1 MKFMI
6 VDDNELM
13 RKAIIEN
20 VTDKNDQIIECKN
33 GEAALLSLNDFNPD
47 WILMDIKMKGMNGL
61 IAAQRIKEIDPAQ
74 NIAFVTSYDYEAF
87 RAAAK
92 NIGVELYFMKDNL
105 LLIREK
111 LEEQEL
117 PYG

>member
-1 MKFMI
+1 MI

-47 WILMDIKMKGMNGL
+47 WILMDIKMKKMNGFISAEKIL
-61 IAAQRIKEIDPAQ
+61 KEKPET
-74 NIAFVTSYDYEAF
+74 NIAFVTNHDIDSYREM
-87 RAAAK
+87 AK
-92 NIGVELYFMKDNL
+92 TLGIQHYFLKNNL
-105 LLIREK
+105 LSIRNKLLEHEK
-111 LEEQEL
+111 ESIL
-117 PYG
+117 